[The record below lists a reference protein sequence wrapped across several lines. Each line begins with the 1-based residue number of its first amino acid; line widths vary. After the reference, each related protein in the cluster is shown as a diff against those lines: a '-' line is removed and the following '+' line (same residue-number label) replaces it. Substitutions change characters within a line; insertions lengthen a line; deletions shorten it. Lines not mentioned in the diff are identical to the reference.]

1 MCQINIQLW
10 LVCEPVINCD
20 HVLTLSKRLKV
31 LISTLLSSTIIHHFI
46 QLIPCGLNGQV
57 SHSSLEKA
65 VLHLLQVSAG
75 GRRQSC
81 RCHWPVHALAPQ
93 LVWPDNHAGLIF
105 WMRGGAEKHHE
116 RWRGFVKDWQ
126 NSISGVQSGSEKL
139 DRAWQK
145 AYIKIWRLQ
154 KRNMYLLRISVG
166 TLFAEPDLKLLLEI
180 TIAKFVLYILH
191 CLFRKCTIS
200 WFGNEFLIIIAEK
213 ISASYL

>member
-1 MCQINIQLW
+1 MNQ
-10 LVCEPVINCD
+10 INCD
-20 HVLTLSKRLKV
+20 HVVTLSKRLKV

-75 GRRQSC
+75 GRRHVR
-81 RCHWPVHALAPQ
+81 RCHWLAHALAPQ
-93 LVWPDNHAGLIF
+93 LALPDSQSGLSF
-105 WMRGGAEKHHE
+105 WMCGGAEKHHE

-126 NSISGVQSGSEKL
+126 NSISRVQSGSEKL

-145 AYIKIWRLQ
+145 AYIKIWRLH
-154 KRNMYLLRISVG
+154 KRNIYLLRISVG

-191 CLFRKCTIS
+191 CLIRKCTIS
-200 WFGNEFLIIIAEK
+200 WFGIEFLIIIAEK
-213 ISASYL
+213 ISSSYL

>member
-1 MCQINIQLW
+1 MYQINIQLW

-20 HVLTLSKRLKV
+20 HILTLSKRLKV
-31 LISTLLSSTIIHHFI
+31 LISTLLSSSIIHHFI

-75 GRRQSC
+75 GRRHVY

-93 LVWPDNHAGLIF
+93 LALPKDSAGLSF
-105 WMRGGAEKHHE
+105 WMCGGAEKHHE

-126 NSISGVQSGSEKL
+126 NSISRVQSGSEKL

-154 KRNMYLLRISVG
+154 KWNMYLLKISVG
-166 TLFAEPDLKLLLEI
+166 T
-180 TIAKFVLYILH
+180 
-191 CLFRKCTIS
+191 
-200 WFGNEFLIIIAEK
+200 
-213 ISASYL
+213 

>member
-1 MCQINIQLW
+1 MQFW
-10 LVCEPVINCD
+10 LPCGPVINCG

-31 LISTLLSSTIIHHFI
+31 PMGTLLSSIVIHHFM
-46 QLIPCGLNGQV
+46 QLMPCGLNGQV

-75 GRRQSC
+75 GRRHVC
-81 RCHWPVHALAPQ
+81 RCRWPVHALAPQ
-93 LVWPDNHAGLIF
+93 LALPKDSAGLSF
-105 WMRGGAEKHHE
+105 WMCGGAEKHHE
-116 RWRGFVKDWQ
+116 RWRGCDKDWQ

-145 AYIKIWRLQ
+145 AYIKIWRLH
-154 KRNMYLLRISVG
+154 KRNIYLLRISVG

-200 WFGNEFLIIIAEK
+200 WFGNEFLIILPK
-213 ISASYL
+213 ISPSYL

>member
-1 MCQINIQLW
+1 MARFHTAAWRRLFYTSSRYP
-10 LVCEPVINCD
+10 LVVGASRADATGRCTPW
-20 HVLTLSKRLKV
+20 RR
-31 LISTLLSSTIIHHFI
+31 SSCT
-46 QLIPCGLNGQV
+46 
-57 SHSSLEKA
+57 
-65 VLHLLQVSAG
+65 
-75 GRRQSC
+75 
-81 RCHWPVHALAPQ
+81 
-93 LVWPDNHAGLIF
+93 WPDNHAGLIF

-154 KRNMYLLRISVG
+154 NRNMYLFKISVG

-200 WFGNEFLIIIAEK
+200 WFGNEFLIIIAENF
-213 ISASYL
+213 SASYL